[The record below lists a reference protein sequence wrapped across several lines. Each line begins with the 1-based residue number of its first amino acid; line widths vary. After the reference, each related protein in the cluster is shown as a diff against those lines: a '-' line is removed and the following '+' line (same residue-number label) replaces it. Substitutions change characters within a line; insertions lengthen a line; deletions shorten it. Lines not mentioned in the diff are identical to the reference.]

1 MIPKKSN
8 IRNHIQKKCSK
19 YFTYVKK
26 EIPTQFILK
35 HREKKQI
42 VIDKLKYE
50 IENINE
56 VEKKIKK

>member
-1 MIPKKSN
+1 MFKIFYVCKKRNSN
-8 IRNHIQKKCSK
+8 SIYIETS
-19 YFTYVKK
+19 
-26 EIPTQFILK
+26 
-35 HREKKQI
+35 EKKQI